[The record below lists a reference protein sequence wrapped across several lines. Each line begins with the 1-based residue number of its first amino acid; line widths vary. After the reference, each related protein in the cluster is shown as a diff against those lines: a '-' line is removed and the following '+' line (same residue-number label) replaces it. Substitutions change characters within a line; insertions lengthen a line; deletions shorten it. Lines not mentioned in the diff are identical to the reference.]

1 MSFFFDLILEAL
13 RMPRQREKDQF
24 GGGGLFIGAQQE
36 EVEKELK
43 KKQQLILLMLTRF
56 SWRGAA
62 TRVEFLENKDEEIS
76 PMDLLFGK
84 SLNFKGPACIMI

>member
-1 MSFFFDLILEAL
+1 MKTERKRPIWGA
-13 RMPRQREKDQF
+13 
-24 GGGGLFIGAQQE
+24 GLFIGGQQE
-36 EVEKELK
+36 ELEKELK
-43 KKQQLILLMLTRF
+43 KILILLMLTRF

-84 SLNFKGPACIMI
+84 SFKFKGPAFTVI